1 MRPPT
6 LTEFLDLFALPTTN
20 GFPDDLQRN
29 HSLFASWLT
38 RATGGERDALW
49 GLLNRCML
57 SGLSAYFT
65 ATVSDDG
72 FRVGRRAVQAPDA
85 DTVVAIF
92 RFPEGN
98 EPLLDINPRTILK
111 SRIPAQVR
119 KNLFGASRHILSPA
133 AQTFAA
139 ELDGLLRGQGRIIGD
154 LLNDAPPY
162 VHSAWRSRMAHRLPC
177 SHPVGGLSPNS
188 AEAKWR
194 DDWKSA
200 SR

>member
-1 MRPPT
+1 
-6 LTEFLDLFALPTTN
+6 
-20 GFPDDLQRN
+20 
-29 HSLFASWLT
+29 
-38 RATGGERDALW
+38 
-49 GLLNRCML
+49 ML